1 MTQNIEIAA
10 KLFKAIASNA
20 KAFDKG
26 IRNNPLSL
34 KATFAAYADA
44 KAKADAAD
52 KGKNDIMRQAM
63 TKSGLG
69 IFYTKQGDK
78 YVQNRALAM
87 ELSAIKKAADAGFQ
101 EMSDNDFCQM
111 IVDFPGEIS
120 NARYF
125 VNKMFETPADAKP
138 KASKP
143 KAAPAPADDA
153 DADATPDVI
162 ETKTD
167 TRTPEEVFTN
177 FLQVWNASQG
187 ANFWDWIETRTD
199 EQILDMQAKAGMT
212 PKAKA
217 A

>member
-1 MTQNIEIAA
+1 MTNQIEIAA

-34 KATFAAYADA
+34 KATFAAYANA
-44 KAKADAAD
+44 KEKAAAAD
-52 KGKNDIMRQAM
+52 KGKNEIMRQAM

-69 IFYTKQGDK
+69 IFYVKQGDK

-87 ELSAIKKAADAGFQ
+87 ELSAIKKGADAGLQ
-101 EMSDNDFCQM
+101 ELSDNDFRQM
-111 IVDFPGEIS
+111 IADFPGEIS

-125 VNKMFETPADAKP
+125 IDKMFEEPSKP
-138 KASKP
+138 KANKP
-143 KAAPAPADDA
+143 KAAPAPADA
-153 DADATPDVI
+153 ADATPDVI
-162 ETKTD
+162 ETKSD

-187 ANFWDWIETRTD
+187 VNFWDWIETRTD
-199 EQILDMQAKAGMT
+199 EQILDMQSKAGMT

-217 A
+217 AAG

>member
-1 MTQNIEIAA
+1 MTQNIEIAV

-34 KATFAAYADA
+34 KATFAAYAESAAIAA
-44 KAKADAAD
+44 KAE
-52 KGKNDIMRQAM
+52 KGKNEIMRVEM
-63 TKSGLG
+63 TRRGLP
-69 IFYTKQGDK
+69 IFWTKQGDK
-78 YVQNRALAM
+78 YIQTPALKM
-87 ELSAIKKAADAGFQ
+87 ELSAIKKGADAGFP
-101 EMSDNDFCQM
+101 ELSDEEFRAMIADFA
-111 IVDFPGEIS
+111 PEIS
-120 NARYF
+120 NVRF
-125 VNKMFETPADAKP
+125 FIDKMFETPADAKP

-143 KAAPAPADDA
+143 KATPAPADN
-153 DADATPDVI
+153 ADATPDVI